1 MAGSTRSMRKIP
13 AFFVA
18 ACLAVFLTSS
28 IHAQRR
34 ISETSPLD
42 TVGKNPSQ
50 EIGWEILKRFRSFG
64 WDGGYHWRVQLK
76 VMPRREKTWY
86 LNGEIYGDRSDTGP
100 ISRIDIFEK
109 PLDVDE
115 KGNQVE
121 KQVLRLLLQSGQNSY
136 AMGKRTGE
144 TGPPVVFDSE
154 AALEP
159 IAGSE
164 FSLFDLLAPY
174 VYWPKF
180 RYEGRTT
187 FRGSPTHLFWMY
199 PPEEDRLLN
208 ERIGGVR
215 IYINDQFNVL
225 TQTEVFDKEESK
237 LRTMYI
243 IGVDKVDGQTI
254 FRELD
259 VRNEVTRDKTRLK
272 ILDAKMGLDLPAS
285 LFTAQSLM
293 DDLQNQAIPIGRQ
306 EAFESVQ

>member
-1 MAGSTRSMRKIP
+1 MRKIP
-13 AFFVA
+13 AFFVV
-18 ACLAVFLTSS
+18 ACLAALLTPSS
-28 IHAQRR
+28 NAQRR
-34 ISETSPLD
+34 ISESSPLD
-42 TVGKNPSQ
+42 TLGKNPSQ
-50 EIGWEILKRFRSFG
+50 ETGWEILKRFRSFG

-76 VMPRREKTWY
+76 NMPRREKTWY
-86 LNGEIYGDRSDTGP
+86 LNGEIYGDRLDRGP
-100 ISRIDIFEK
+100 ISRIDIVEQ
-109 PLDVDE
+109 PIDVDE
-115 KGNQVE
+115 NGNQIE
-121 KQVLRLLLQSGQNSY
+121 KRVLRLLLQSGQNSY

-144 TGPPVVFDSE
+144 AGPPFVFDSE

-164 FSLFDLLAPY
+164 FSLFDLLAPF

-199 PPEEDRLLN
+199 PPEEDSLLN

-215 IYINDQFNVL
+215 IFINDQFNVL
-225 TQTEVFDKEESK
+225 TQTEIFDTGKTK
-237 LRTMYI
+237 LKTIYI
-243 IGVDKVDGQTI
+243 IGVDKADGQTI

-272 ILDAKMGLDLPAS
+272 ILDAKMGLELPTS

-293 DDLQNQAIPIGRQ
+293 DDLQNQTIPIVRQ
-306 EAFESVQ
+306 EAFESLQ

>member
-1 MAGSTRSMRKIP
+1 MAGSIRSMRKIP

-18 ACLAVFLTSS
+18 ACLAALLMLSS
-28 IHAQRR
+28 NAQRR
-34 ISETSPLD
+34 ISDSSPLD
-42 TVGKNPSQ
+42 TLGKNPSQ
-50 EIGWEILKRFRSFG
+50 EKGWEILKRFRSFG

-76 VMPRREKTWY
+76 NMPRREGAWY
-86 LNGEIYGDRSDTGP
+86 LNGEIYGYRSGRGP
-100 ISRIDIFEK
+100 ISRIDIVEQ
-109 PLDVDE
+109 PVDVDGN
-115 KGNQVE
+115 GNQIE
-121 KQVLRLLLQSGQNSY
+121 KRVLRLLLQSGQNSY
-136 AMGKRTGE
+136 AMGKRSGE
-144 TGPPVVFDSE
+144 TGPPLIFDSE

-164 FSLFDLLAPY
+164 FSLFDLLAPH

-199 PPEEDRLLN
+199 PPEGDRLLN

-215 IYINDQFNVL
+215 IFINDQFNVL
-225 TQTEVFDKEESK
+225 TQTEIFDPEKMK
-237 LRTMYI
+237 LKTIYI

-272 ILDAKMGLDLPAS
+272 ILDAKMGLELPAS

-293 DDLQNQAIPIGRQ
+293 DDLQHQTIPIVRQ
-306 EAFESVQ
+306 ETFESVQ

>member
-1 MAGSTRSMRKIP
+1 L
-13 AFFVA
+13 A
-18 ACLAVFLTSS
+18 ALLTPSS
-28 IHAQRR
+28 NAQRR
-34 ISETSPLD
+34 ISESSPLD
-42 TVGKNPSQ
+42 TLGKNPSQ
-50 EIGWEILKRFRSFG
+50 ETGWEILKRFRSFG

-76 VMPRREKTWY
+76 NMPRREKTWY
-86 LNGEIYGDRSDTGP
+86 LNGEIYGDRLDRGP
-100 ISRIDIFEK
+100 ISRIDIVEQ
-109 PLDVDE
+109 PIDVDE
-115 KGNQVE
+115 NGNQIE
-121 KQVLRLLLQSGQNSY
+121 KRVLRLLLQSGQNSY

-144 TGPPVVFDSE
+144 AGPPFVFDSE

-164 FSLFDLLAPY
+164 FSLFDLLAPF

-199 PPEEDRLLN
+199 PPEEDSLLN

-215 IYINDQFNVL
+215 IFINDQFNVL
-225 TQTEVFDKEESK
+225 TQTEIFDTGKTK
-237 LRTMYI
+237 LKTIYI
-243 IGVDKVDGQTI
+243 IGVDKADGQTI

-272 ILDAKMGLDLPAS
+272 ILDAKMGLELPTS

-293 DDLQNQAIPIGRQ
+293 DDLQNQTIPIVRQ
-306 EAFESVQ
+306 EAFESLQ

>member
-1 MAGSTRSMRKIP
+1 MAGSIRSMRKIP
-13 AFFVA
+13 AFFVV
-18 ACLAVFLTSS
+18 ACLAALLTPSS
-28 IHAQRR
+28 NAQRR
-34 ISETSPLD
+34 ISESSPLD
-42 TVGKNPSQ
+42 TLGKNPSQ
-50 EIGWEILKRFRSFG
+50 ETGWEILKRFRSFG

-76 VMPRREKTWY
+76 NMPRREKTWY
-86 LNGEIYGDRSDTGP
+86 LNGEIYGDRLDRGP
-100 ISRIDIFEK
+100 ISRIDIVEQ
-109 PLDVDE
+109 PIDVDE
-115 KGNQVE
+115 NGNQIE
-121 KQVLRLLLQSGQNSY
+121 KRVLRLLLQSGQNSY

-144 TGPPVVFDSE
+144 AGPPFVFDSE

-164 FSLFDLLAPY
+164 FSLFDLLAPF

-199 PPEEDRLLN
+199 PPEEDSLLN

-215 IYINDQFNVL
+215 IFINDQFNVL
-225 TQTEVFDKEESK
+225 TQTEIFDTGKTK
-237 LRTMYI
+237 LKTIYI
-243 IGVDKVDGQTI
+243 IGVDKADGQTI

-272 ILDAKMGLDLPAS
+272 ILDAKMGLELPTS

-293 DDLQNQAIPIGRQ
+293 DDLQNQTIPIVRQ
-306 EAFESVQ
+306 EAFELLQ

>member
-1 MAGSTRSMRKIP
+1 MRKIP
-13 AFFVA
+13 AFFVV
-18 ACLAVFLTSS
+18 ACLAALLTPSS
-28 IHAQRR
+28 NAQRR
-34 ISETSPLD
+34 ISESSPLD
-42 TVGKNPSQ
+42 TLGKNPSQ
-50 EIGWEILKRFRSFG
+50 ETGWEILKRFRSFG

-76 VMPRREKTWY
+76 NMPRREKTWY
-86 LNGEIYGDRSDTGP
+86 LNGEIYGDRLDRGP
-100 ISRIDIFEK
+100 ISRIDIVEQ
-109 PLDVDE
+109 PIDVDE
-115 KGNQVE
+115 NGNQIE
-121 KQVLRLLLQSGQNSY
+121 KRVLRLLLQSGQNSY

-144 TGPPVVFDSE
+144 AGPPFVFDSE

-164 FSLFDLLAPY
+164 FSLFDLLAPF

-199 PPEEDRLLN
+199 PPEEDSLLN

-215 IYINDQFNVL
+215 IFINDQFNVL
-225 TQTEVFDKEESK
+225 TQTEIFDTGKTK
-237 LRTMYI
+237 LKTIYI
-243 IGVDKVDGQTI
+243 IGVDKADGQTI

-272 ILDAKMGLDLPAS
+272 ILDAKMGLELPTS

-293 DDLQNQAIPIGRQ
+293 DDLQNQTIPIVRQ
-306 EAFESVQ
+306 EAFELLQ

>member
-1 MAGSTRSMRKIP
+1 L
-13 AFFVA
+13 VV
-18 ACLAVFLTSS
+18 ACLAALLTPSS
-28 IHAQRR
+28 NAQRR
-34 ISETSPLD
+34 ISESSPLD
-42 TVGKNPSQ
+42 TLGKNPSQ
-50 EIGWEILKRFRSFG
+50 ETGWEILKRFRSFG

-76 VMPRREKTWY
+76 NMPRREKTWY
-86 LNGEIYGDRSDTGP
+86 LNGEIYGDRLDRGP
-100 ISRIDIFEK
+100 ISRIDIVEQ
-109 PLDVDE
+109 PIDVDE
-115 KGNQVE
+115 NGNQIE
-121 KQVLRLLLQSGQNSY
+121 KRVLRLLLQSGQNSY

-144 TGPPVVFDSE
+144 AGPPFVFDSE

-164 FSLFDLLAPY
+164 FSLFDLLAPF

-199 PPEEDRLLN
+199 PPEEDSLLN

-215 IYINDQFNVL
+215 IFINDQFNVL
-225 TQTEVFDKEESK
+225 TQTEIFDTGKTK
-237 LRTMYI
+237 LKTIYI
-243 IGVDKVDGQTI
+243 IGVDKADGQTI

-272 ILDAKMGLDLPAS
+272 ILDAKMGLELPTS

-293 DDLQNQAIPIGRQ
+293 DDLQNQTIPIVRQ
-306 EAFESVQ
+306 EAFELLQ

>member
-1 MAGSTRSMRKIP
+1 M
-13 AFFVA
+13 V
-18 ACLAVFLTSS
+18 ACLAALLTPSS
-28 IHAQRR
+28 NAQRR
-34 ISETSPLD
+34 ISESSPLD
-42 TVGKNPSQ
+42 TLGKNPSQ
-50 EIGWEILKRFRSFG
+50 ETGWEILKRFRSFG

-76 VMPRREKTWY
+76 NMPRREKTWY
-86 LNGEIYGDRSDTGP
+86 LNGEIYGDRLDRGP
-100 ISRIDIFEK
+100 ISRIDIVEQ
-109 PLDVDE
+109 PIDVDE
-115 KGNQVE
+115 NGNQIE
-121 KQVLRLLLQSGQNSY
+121 KRVLRLLLQSGQNSY

-144 TGPPVVFDSE
+144 AGPPFVFDSE

-164 FSLFDLLAPY
+164 FSLFDLLAPF

-199 PPEEDRLLN
+199 PPEEDSLLN

-215 IYINDQFNVL
+215 IFINDQFNVL
-225 TQTEVFDKEESK
+225 TQTEIFDTGKTK
-237 LRTMYI
+237 LKTIYI
-243 IGVDKVDGQTI
+243 IGVDKADGQTI

-272 ILDAKMGLDLPAS
+272 ILDAKMGLELPTS

-293 DDLQNQAIPIGRQ
+293 DDLQNQTIPIVRQ
-306 EAFESVQ
+306 EAFESLQ